1 MLLGSLSSKEAASGR
16 TQQWPPAPLRS
27 LGLQVTSVRW
37 LVCSFDKGNVKQ
49 VSHLL
54 ALILSNSRCHTLVAG
69 LDLDPNWLPTS
80 SPSVSASTV
89 ARIAGVCQCAKPQSI
104 LETAAFRECRPHFH

>member
-1 MLLGSLSSKEAASGR
+1 MLLDSLSSKEAASGR
-16 TQQWPPAPLRS
+16 TQQWPPAPLHS

-37 LVCSFDKGNVKQ
+37 LVRFFDKGKVKQ

-54 ALILSNSRCHTLVAG
+54 ALILSNARCHTLVAG

-80 SPSVSASTV
+80 SPPVSASTV
-89 ARIAGVCQCAKPQSI
+89 ARIAGVCQCAKLQSI
-104 LETAAFRECRPHFH
+104 LETAAFTECRPHFH